1 MPKILNDVKMYQL
14 NNIHPLFI
22 HFPIALFATGYLF
35 DLIGILFN
43 RPKFLIAGWYN
54 LLIGIPSLLAAVLT
68 GFLADTLYGHMMEPF
83 PLYDTH
89 GIIMIFAGLILI
101 SVTAIRFKTQPEFP
115 GDKRTKIVLLLVHGL
130 TLLIIFYGAHLGA
143 ILGERI

>member
-1 MPKILNDVKMYQL
+1 MYQL

-35 DLIGILFN
+35 DLIGIFFN
-43 RPKFLIAGWYN
+43 RPKFLIVGWYN
-54 LLIGIPSLLAAVLT
+54 LLIGIPSLLAAVIT

-83 PLYDTH
+83 PLHDTH
-89 GIIMIFAGLILI
+89 GIIMLFSGLVLIIL
-101 SVTAIRFKTQPEFP
+101 TAIRFKFQPEFP

-130 TLLIIFYGAHLGA
+130 ALVIIFYGAHLGA